1 MATQL
6 VKPSIDDLELL
17 RPEATQNGQVS
28 EDEWVKRN
36 CELNASLLRKDPRRY
51 RSFGPYWW
59 VLKESMHNN
68 GITDFGEFIDKEGCN
83 LCQYDT
89 PFHSLLAAWI
99 YSENAIDSG
108 LMYANEHIVSYL
120 PDEADQENDAM
131 PYVVADD
138 EMELLAIQANL
149 Q

>member
-6 VKPSIDDLELL
+6 VKPSIDELELL

-59 VLKESMHNN
+59 VLKEAMRNK
-68 GITDFGEFIDKEGCN
+68 GITGFGESFDMEGCD
-83 LCQYDT
+83 LCRYDT
-89 PFHSLLAAWI
+89 PFHTLLAAWI
-99 YSENAIDSG
+99 YSENAIDMG
-108 LMYANEHIVSYL
+108 LMYANEHIVSYQ
-120 PDEADQENDAM
+120 PEETDVENDVR

-138 EMELLAIQANL
+138 DMELLAIQNNL
-149 Q
+149 K